1 MKKLVSVSS
10 VFSAA
15 VIGAGLLFLSAGNV
29 DAQDSEGSI
38 TLYGNDFIDEIPPRF
53 TEDTGIEV
61 NAVHH
66 AGGELFAQVEA
77 EQANP
82 QWDVLFVDGHGS
94 MQSLADRDF
103 LLTDWEP
110 ENLSNLDDYF
120 LDLVPED
127 YAYFPTGLHAAAVI
141 AYNTDLVDEADAPQN
156 WEEFFAFEGQV
167 GHADPAVAAP
177 AYPLVSA
184 LFEYFGVEEAKEMY
198 LDRMDMG
205 LSVYPKNGPVTQ
217 ALLNGEIEVAALQEH
232 NAYGAYLDGEPV
244 EIIWPEEG
252 APGSLRIVA
261 INAESENLEE
271 AKAFVEYLLENET
284 QQFMASLENTD
295 SFFTPSVAD
304 IEGREE
310 REEDPTFLLPA
321 ASWAAEFEAEIK
333 TWFADQNVN

>member
-127 YAYFPTGLHAAAVI
+127 YAYFPT
-141 AYNTDLVDEADAPQN
+141 
-156 WEEFFAFEGQV
+156 
-167 GHADPAVAAP
+167 
-177 AYPLVSA
+177 
-184 LFEYFGVEEAKEMY
+184 
-198 LDRMDMG
+198 
-205 LSVYPKNGPVTQ
+205 
-217 ALLNGEIEVAALQEH
+217 
-232 NAYGAYLDGEPV
+232 
-244 EIIWPEEG
+244 
-252 APGSLRIVA
+252 
-261 INAESENLEE
+261 
-271 AKAFVEYLLENET
+271 
-284 QQFMASLENTD
+284 
-295 SFFTPSVAD
+295 
-304 IEGREE
+304 
-310 REEDPTFLLPA
+310 
-321 ASWAAEFEAEIK
+321 
-333 TWFADQNVN
+333 